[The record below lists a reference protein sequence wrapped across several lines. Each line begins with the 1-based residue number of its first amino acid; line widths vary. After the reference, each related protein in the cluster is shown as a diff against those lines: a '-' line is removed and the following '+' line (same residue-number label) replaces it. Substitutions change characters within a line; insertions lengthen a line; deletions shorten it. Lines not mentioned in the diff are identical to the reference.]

1 MESRKQ
7 PPWTPPSQPH
17 PSTTSTIPPLTIW
30 NSLTRSKVPFIP
42 LDPTGQKVTWY
53 ACGPTVYDDAHL
65 GHARNYMSTDILRR
79 IMRDYFR
86 FDVRF
91 VMNITD
97 VDDKIIIRGRQQY
110 LFQQYLEENPVLTR
124 RVLRDVREAFGFYVR
139 ENLRLLGDDIEPGVF
154 AERVE
159 DVYGAVLR
167 GGALDP
173 QGKPGDVEAKI
184 RMHVNTVM
192 PAAGMI
198 AEVTKAFEAEPEEV
212 NSLEGS
218 ITSDTFY
225 DATKEVYLP
234 YIDSL
239 KGSTVPGNAYDIFT
253 NLTRKYED
261 HFMRDMRDLNIL
273 DPDEITRV
281 TEYGQEIADFVEKIV
296 GNQFGYVT
304 ADRSVY
310 FDIEQFEKA
319 GNHYARLEPWNRN
332 NQPLQRDGEGALTKV
347 VQKRS
352 PDDFALWK
360 ASRPGEPAWPSPW
373 GPGRPG
379 WHIECSAMASNRLGS
394 QIDIHSGGVDLAFPH
409 HDNELAQS
417 EAYWCDGQQWVNY
430 FLHMGHLSIQGSKM
444 SKSLKNFTT
453 VRDALDR
460 GDWTPRG
467 LRIVFLLGGWR
478 DGVEISEEL
487 VKASSSWEDKLTN
500 FFIKAKDV
508 ASGASSKSSAE
519 SSLLEALKV
528 AQDRVHE
535 HFCDSFN
542 TPRAMGAIS
551 DLVSVF
557 NTQDI
562 RSLDPAAVDAAARWV
577 TRIVT
582 ILGLN
587 GAALPDSAGIGWEGI
602 DVPRAAKP
610 FVYQLSAMRD
620 SLRRAAK
627 SDTTVTSDQ
636 LQRIIEQSPVS
647 VDVSDAARPYA
658 DVLDSFR
665 SKISSLT
672 EERANISKEILSLSD
687 RLRDVDLFNLGIYLE
702 DREDMPALVR
712 PVTRDIIQAR
722 EELTKQARKRQEEK
736 EKQDK
741 LVRERLEKGKVSPLD
756 MFKSNEFSAWDE
768 DGLPTRDVA
777 GEPVNK
783 SRSKKLRKEWERQ
796 KKAHEVWLAA
806 NN

>member
-1 MESRKQ
+1 
-7 PPWTPPSQPH
+7 
-17 PSTTSTIPPLTIW
+17 
-30 NSLTRSKVPFIP
+30 
-42 LDPTGQKVTWY
+42 
-53 ACGPTVYDDAHL
+53 
-65 GHARNYMSTDILRR
+65 
-79 IMRDYFR
+79 MRDYFG

-91 VMNITD
+91 VMDITD

-110 LFQQYLEENPVLTR
+110 LFKEYLDEYPVVTR
-124 RVLRDVREAFGFYVR
+124 HVLRSARVAYGFYIR
-139 ENLRLLGDDIEPGVF
+139 ENLSLVDPGTEPGRF

-159 DVYGAVLR
+159 EVYGVVLR
-167 GGALDP
+167 GGTLDTE
-173 QGKPGDVEAKI
+173 GRKPGDAEAKI
-184 RMHVNTVM
+184 RMHINTLT
-192 PAAGMI
+192 PAARMI
-198 AEVTKAFEAEPEEV
+198 AEVTRYFEAQSEDV
-212 NSLEGS
+212 DDLEGS
-218 ITSDTFY
+218 ITSDDFY
-225 DATKEVYLP
+225 NATREVYLP

-239 KGSTVPGNAYDIFT
+239 KGSFVPGDAYDIFT
-253 NLTRKYED
+253 KLARKYEN
-261 HFMRDMRDLNIL
+261 HFTRDMRALNVL

-296 GNQFGYVT
+296 ANQFGYVT
-304 ADRSVY
+304 PDGSVY
-310 FDIEQFEKA
+310 FDINQFEKA

-332 NQPLQRDGEGALTKV
+332 NQPLQRDGEGALTRAVLK
-347 VQKRS
+347 KS

-379 WHIECSAMASNRLGS
+379 WHIECSAMASSRLGS

-417 EAYWCDGQQWVNY
+417 EAYWSSGRQWGNY

-444 SKSLKNFTT
+444 SKSLKNFIT

-478 DGVEISEEL
+478 DGVEISDEL
-487 VKASSSWEDKLTN
+487 VKASLSWEDKLTN

-508 ASGASSKSSAE
+508 AGRDSSQPVDP
-519 SSLLEALKV
+519 SLSEALKV

-535 HFCDSFN
+535 RFCDSFN
-542 TPRAMGAIS
+542 TPKVMASIS

-557 NTQDI
+557 NTHDI
-562 RSLDPAAVDAAARWV
+562 RSLDPAAVDGAARWV

-587 GAALPDSAGIGWEGI
+587 GTALPDSAGIGWEGTDI
-602 DVPRAAKP
+602 PDAAKA
-610 FVYQLSAMRD
+610 FVYPLSTMRD
-620 SLRRAAK
+620 SLRRVVK
-627 SDTTVTSDQ
+627 SNTLITSDQ
-636 LQRIIEQSPVS
+636 LQRIIDESAVR
-647 VDVSDAARPYA
+647 VDISDAGRPYA

-665 SKISSLT
+665 SSISSLKV
-672 EERANISKEILSLSD
+672 EEETSKEILSLSD
-687 RLRDVDLFNLGIYLE
+687 QLRDVDLFNLGIYLE

-712 PVTRDIIQAR
+712 PVTRDIIQTR
-722 EELTKQARKRQEEK
+722 EELAQQAKERQEEK
-736 EKQDK
+736 EKHDK
-741 LVRERLEKGKVSPLD
+741 LIRERLEKGKIRPLD
-756 MFKSNEFSAWDE
+756 MFKTTEFSAWDE
-768 DGLPTRDVA
+768 DGLPTKDAA

-796 KKAHEVWLAA
+796 KKAHEAWIVA
-806 NN
+806 NV